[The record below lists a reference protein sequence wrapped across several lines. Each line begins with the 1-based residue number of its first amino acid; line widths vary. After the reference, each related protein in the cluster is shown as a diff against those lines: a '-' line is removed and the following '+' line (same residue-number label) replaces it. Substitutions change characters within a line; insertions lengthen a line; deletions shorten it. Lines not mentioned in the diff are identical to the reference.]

1 MLEWHCSLV
10 DADEACTSTTRLLD
24 CLATVSVLQK
34 LFIYRNNIK
43 HNVLNSV
50 NALPHFPSLLLLQ
63 NQQTVN
69 HDL

>member
-10 DADEACTSTTRLLD
+10 NGDEACTSTTRLLD

-34 LFIYRNNIK
+34 LFINIK
-43 HNVLNSV
+43 HHVLNSV